1 MKTQLIFNFYCLL
14 SFDIYSNILVEKYK
28 EVKGSHMSIIEIVTC
43 FRDFTRLVHTYIVE
57 DY

>member
-43 FRDFTRLVHTYIVE
+43 YRDFTR
-57 DY
+57 